1 MRLIK
6 FYKEPFRKSNKSIK
20 KPELLCL
27 LNFHLRPTNEC
38 KESAEPKAFS
48 RSDYSLIS
56 WRLRRKVLTGLS
68 DAQMMKSH
76 AGNAALRGNV
86 WAQVY
91 GPVTE
96 SSRCFLWK
104 RTTYNLRNA
113 PYLQCDF
120 RNSSEA
126 CCLSSLCES
135 INNYMFMFTRSLIH
149 APDACSGLLRVNHH
163 LCSCG
168 LLQGWFAVRFTACH

>member
-1 MRLIK
+1 MFVK
-6 FYKEPFRKSNKSIK
+6 FSLAITSGPR
-20 KPELLCL
+20 
-27 LNFHLRPTNEC
+27 TNV

-56 WRLRRKVLTGLS
+56 WQLRRKVLTGLS
-68 DAQMMKSH
+68 AAQMMKSH

-104 RTTYNLRNA
+104 HTTYNSSFRNA
-113 PYLQCDF
+113 PYLRCDF

-135 INNYMFMFTRSLIH
+135 INNYMLMFTRSLIH
-149 APDACSGLLRVNHH
+149 APDACSSLLGVIHH